1 MKLTQLETISLSDVS
16 MYRIILILNVY
27 LFTGR
32 LTMSLVM
39 EYLPFGSLIGYL
51 ESNRHNVS
59 PRRLL
64 LFASQICKVRVR
76 EMGVTPVIT
85 RGGNEEF
92 KCFLKKKCTDRLGVL
107 SV

>member
-1 MKLTQLETISLSDVS
+1 

-64 LFASQICKVRVR
+64 LFASQICKVWASLLLLQEG
-76 EMGVTPVIT
+76 EMRSLSVFFKKMYRSVGCTLSVIQNKT
-85 RGGNEEF
+85 
-92 KCFLKKKCTDRLGVL
+92 VL
-107 SV
+107 SCPTCS